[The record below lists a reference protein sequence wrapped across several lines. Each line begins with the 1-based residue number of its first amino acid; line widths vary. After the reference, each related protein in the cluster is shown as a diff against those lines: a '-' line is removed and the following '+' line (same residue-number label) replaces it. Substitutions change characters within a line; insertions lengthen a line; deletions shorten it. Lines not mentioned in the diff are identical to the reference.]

1 MTLIVAW
8 GYLRDRRRSLTAWML
23 GIIALVVIMALF
35 FPSIRDAGADF
46 DAYLESLPQSVR
58 ETMGAAGGSISS
70 PEGYLMSQLYS
81 NVYPLVVLLLGIS
94 MASWAI
100 AGAEGDGML
109 EVTLSAPLTRTNLAI
124 GRWLATAVATLV
136 VVLVSTL
143 VLVALAPGL
152 GLLEGLSWW
161 GPWSA
166 GLSMW
171 ALVFLYSSLAFAIGA
186 AWGRRTWAIAG
197 AAGLAVVGFLGQMF
211 ASLAAPLEYLRPTSP
226 WYWFLGSTPLS
237 EPPGL
242 VSFVLPVAL
251 GIVVALAG
259 VWRFARRDIGA

>member
-1 MTLIVAW
+1 MTAIVAW
-8 GYLRDRRRSLTAWML
+8 GYIRDRRRSLAAWTL
-23 GIIALVVIMALF
+23 GVIALVVVMALF

-58 ETMGAAGGSISS
+58 ETMGAAGGSIAS

-100 AGAEGDGML
+100 AGAEGEGML
-109 EVTLSAPLTRTNLAI
+109 EVTLAAPLPRTSLAT
-124 GRWLATAVATLV
+124 GRWLATAAVTLV
-136 VVLVSTL
+136 VVLLSTL
-143 VLVALAPGL
+143 VLISLAPGL
-152 GLLEGLSWW
+152 GLLEGLPWW

-166 GLSMW
+166 ALSMW
-171 ALVFLYSSLAFAIGA
+171 ALVFLYSSIAFGIGA
-186 AWGRRTWAIAG
+186 AWGRRSWAIAG

-226 WYWFLGSTPLS
+226 WYWFLGSSPLS
-237 EPPGL
+237 EPPGAA
-242 VSFVLPVAL
+242 SFALPVAVGIAIALL
-251 GIVVALAG
+251 GM
-259 VWRFARRDIGA
+259 WRFARRDIGV

>member
-8 GYLRDRRRSLTAWML
+8 GYLRDRRRSLAAWSL
-23 GIIALVVIMALF
+23 GVIALVVIMALF

-58 ETMGAAGGSISS
+58 ETMGAAGGSIAS

-94 MASWAI
+94 MGSWAI
-100 AGAEGDGML
+100 AGAEGEGML
-109 EVTLSAPLTRTNLAI
+109 EVTLSAPLTRTQLAL
-124 GRWLATAVATLV
+124 GRWLATTLSTLAVVAL
-136 VVLVSTL
+136 STL
-143 VLVALAPGL
+143 VLVVLAPGL
-152 GLLEGLSWW
+152 GLLEGLPAW

-186 AWGRRTWAIAG
+186 AWGRRAWAIAG

-211 ASLAAPLEYLRPTSP
+211 ASLAPPLEYLRPTSP
-226 WYWFLGSTPLS
+226 WYWFLGSHPLS
-237 EPPGL
+237 EPPGI
-242 VSFVLPVAL
+242 VSFALPVVL
-251 GIVVALAG
+251 GIVLAVVG
-259 VWRFARRDIGA
+259 TWRFRRRDIGV